1 MTDEKLCLQWN
12 DFQNNISSAFRDMRN
27 DEPFTDVTLVC
38 EEGPQIDAHKVV
50 LVACSPLFKNI
61 LQKTSTRTLS
71 YT

>member
-27 DEPFTDVTLVC
+27 DEHFSDVTLAC
-38 EEGPQIDAHKVV
+38 EDGPQIDKVV
-50 LVACSPLFKNI
+50 LVACSPFFKNI
-61 LQKTSTRTLS
+61 LQKTSTRTPL